1 MNMYFL
7 FCCYRHSTLLILY
20 SLTFLFLKVNETQ
33 FKVIQF
39 GWLILPSNKQH
50 TQNLKKKRELSQYTL
65 CLQFE
70 FVKSFVIQYKI
81 YYTKALKK

>member
-1 MNMYFL
+1 MNVYFL

-33 FKVIQF
+33 FKVIKF
-39 GWLILPSNKQH
+39 GWLILPQQATK
-50 TQNLKKKRELSQYTL
+50 TQKEEPSQYTL

-70 FVKSFVIQYKI
+70 FSVKLLSFNIKFI
-81 YYTKALKK
+81 I